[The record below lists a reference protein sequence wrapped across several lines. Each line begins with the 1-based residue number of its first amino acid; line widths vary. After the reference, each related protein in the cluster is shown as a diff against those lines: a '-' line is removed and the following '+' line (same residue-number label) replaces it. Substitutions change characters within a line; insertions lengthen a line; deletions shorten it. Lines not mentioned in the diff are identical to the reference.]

1 MKTLIHR
8 PVLFLAMALVSA
20 TLAGC
25 GDVHPTSAAG
35 TLVAQTEA
43 GAPQSAIAQPQS
55 ATNIPF

>member
-1 MKTLIHR
+1 MKTPIHR
-8 PVLFLAMALVSA
+8 PDLFLAIALVSA

-43 GAPQSAIAQPQS
+43 SAPQPANAQPQS